1 MTGSREPT
9 RSVRI
14 RQKKMFAISLNE
26 LPQGAKP
33 GDVLQI
39 SGAGELSVDQEETQ
53 RRRQKKWL
61 ACKASCFVNRIS
73 LLQFQKD
80 EKVRLS
86 QTKNRRGLIFV
97 FHEPPGV
104 FAFRFFASLQADS

>member
-1 MTGSREPT
+1 
-9 RSVRI
+9 
-14 RQKKMFAISLNE
+14 MFAISLNE

-39 SGAGELSVDQEETQ
+39 SGAGELSVDQETQ
-53 RRRQKKWL
+53 RRRKKWQ

-73 LLQFQKD
+73 LLQFQKG

-104 FAFRFFASLQADS
+104 IRFPVFASLQADS